1 MDILKKVIQLLSKYR
16 YAVLIVLVGIVLML
30 MPTGNTDRQETA
42 QVTPA
47 EDASADLAKDLAAI
61 LGQIRGVGK
70 VEVMLTVEEGE
81 KLLYQQDTQ
90 GDRLQTVILTDQ
102 DRAESGLLYQ
112 TIPAQYRGAV
122 VVCQGGDDP
131 LVQLQVIEAVGKL
144 TGLRSDRISVLA
156 MK

>member
-1 MDILKKVIQLLSKYR
+1 MDILKKSIQLLSKYR
-16 YAVLIVLVGIVLML
+16 YAVLIVLVGVVLML
-30 MPTGNTDRQETA
+30 IPTGNTESQESP
-42 QVTPA
+42 QVSTK
-47 EDASADLAKDLAAI
+47 EVSEDLAQELATI

-70 VEVMLTVEEGE
+70 VKVMLTVEEGE

-90 GDRLQTVILTDQ
+90 GDRQQTVILTDR

-112 TIPAQYRGAV
+112 KIPAQYRGAV

>member
-1 MDILKKVIQLLSKYR
+1 MDILKKSIQLLSKYR
-16 YAVLIVLVGIVLML
+16 YAVLIVLVGVVLML
-30 MPTGNTDRQETA
+30 IPTGNTEDQESP
-42 QVTPA
+42 QVSTK
-47 EDASADLAKDLAAI
+47 EVSEDLAQELATI

-70 VEVMLTVEEGE
+70 VKVMLTVEEGE

-90 GDRLQTVILTDQ
+90 GDRQQTVILTDR

-112 TIPAQYRGAV
+112 KIPAQYRGAV

>member
-1 MDILKKVIQLLSKYR
+1 MDILKKSIQLLSKYR
-16 YAVLIVLVGIVLML
+16 YAVLIVLVGVVLML
-30 MPTGNTDRQETA
+30 IPTGNTEGQESP
-42 QVTPA
+42 QVSTK
-47 EDASADLAKDLAAI
+47 EVSEDLAQELATI

-70 VEVMLTVEEGE
+70 VKVMLTVEEGE

-90 GDRLQTVILTDQ
+90 GDRQQTVILTDR

-112 TIPAQYRGAV
+112 KIPAQYRGAV

>member
-1 MDILKKVIQLLSKYR
+1 MDILKKSIQLLSKYR
-16 YAVLIVLVGIVLML
+16 YAVLIVLVGVVLML
-30 MPTGNTDRQETA
+30 IPTGNTEGQESP
-42 QVTPA
+42 QVSTK
-47 EDASADLAKDLAAI
+47 EVSEDLAQELATI

-70 VEVMLTVEEGE
+70 VKLMLTVEEGE

-90 GDRLQTVILTDQ
+90 GDRQQTVILTDR

-112 TIPAQYRGAV
+112 KIPAQYRGAV